1 MVQVEPTQKGH
12 SVTMT
17 DRDSLWVYTGEGEMI
32 HIFRGFGG
40 VKMTLWAKQ
49 GVKYTKKTHG
59 KNIINL
65 KPKSDY

>member
-1 MVQVEPTQKGH
+1 MEAETTKHGH

-17 DRDSLWVYTGEGEMI
+17 DSDSLWIHTGEGETI
-32 HIFRGFGG
+32 HIFRGFYG
-40 VKMTLWAKQ
+40 VKLTLWANK

-65 KPKSDY
+65 QPKSEY